1 MKTLNRR
8 SFLGYSALAG
18 AAFVEAC
25 ASREVPQT
33 ISPTQRGPE
42 RFSPKGPN
50 YEIRLFA
57 SSSACNDAAALERA
71 IARLQQA
78 GFAVTNTAAAFRRFS
93 RFAGSDQ
100 ERVEDFQAV
109 VESRVPVPKIF
120 LAVRGG
126 YGAMRL
132 LPHIDWPRLAAKM
145 RETGSFLVGYSDV
158 SALQLALMA
167 KGNMGSFSGPMAYSD
182 LGKLQPSYYTMHSFI
197 NAISHGRLNINVPT
211 AFADREVEGIF
222 WGGNLSVLS
231 ALVGT
236 PYMPNVK
243 GGILFIEE
251 VGEQPYRIERMLETL
266 YLARI
271 LQKQKAIVFGNFNM
285 QGVDADSYD
294 DSYGLG
300 TAIANVARLT
310 HLPVFTQFP
319 FGHAADKVTMP
330 LGYPARIVPNNR
342 GYRVEFFSYPHIDAR
357 SLNLQMLLPES
368 QPFFQ
373 EPKPQMSSDSTPSVK
388 ESPTPK
394 LQPASQGSQTL
405 SEPKDDTTT
414 PEPRRWDQ

>member
-1 MKTLNRR
+1 MKTFNRR

-25 ASREVPQT
+25 ASSELPQT
-33 ISPTQRGPE
+33 ISSNQRAAKHL
-42 RFSPKGPN
+42 FSRGHN
-50 YEIRLFA
+50 CEIRLFA
-57 SSSACNDAAALERA
+57 SSSVSSDVAASERA
-71 IARLQQA
+71 IVRLQQA

-93 RFAGSDQ
+93 RFAGSDR
-100 ERVEDFQAV
+100 ERAEDFQAV
-109 VESRVPVPKIF
+109 VEGRAPVPKIF

-132 LPHIDWPRLAAKM
+132 LPHIDWSRLAARM
-145 RETGSFLVGYSDV
+145 REVGSLLVGYSDV

-167 KGNMGSFSGPMAYSD
+167 KGNMGSFAGPMAYSD
-182 LGKLQPSYYTMHSFI
+182 LGKLQPSHYTVNSFAD
-197 NAISHGRLNINVPT
+197 AISHGRLNINVPT
-211 AFADREVEGIF
+211 AFSDREVEGIF

-285 QGVDADSYD
+285 QGVDPDSYD
-294 DSYGLG
+294 ASYDLK
-300 TAIANVARLT
+300 TVIATVARLT
-310 HLPVFTQFP
+310 RLPVFTQFP
-319 FGHAADKVTMP
+319 FGHVNDKVTMP
-330 LGYPARIVPNNR
+330 LGYPARIVPDGR
-342 GYRVEFFSYPHIDAR
+342 GYRVEFFSYPYIDAR
-357 SLNLQMLLPES
+357 SLNFQALLPES
-368 QPFFQ
+368 QIFFQEPSQ
-373 EPKPQMSSDSTPSVK
+373 EPKPQMPSDSVLPVRA
-388 ESPTPK
+388 SPMP
-394 LQPASQGSQTL
+394 GI
-405 SEPKDDTTT
+405 
-414 PEPRRWDQ
+414 

>member
-145 RETGSFLVGYSDV
+145 RETGSFLVGYSAV
-158 SALQLALMA
+158 S
-167 KGNMGSFSGPMAYSD
+167 
-182 LGKLQPSYYTMHSFI
+182 YTH
-197 NAISHGRLNINVPT
+197 LTLPT
-211 AFADREVEGIF
+211 NREV
-222 WGGNLSVLS
+222 
-231 ALVGT
+231 
-236 PYMPNVK
+236 
-243 GGILFIEE
+243 
-251 VGEQPYRIERMLETL
+251 
-266 YLARI
+266 
-271 LQKQKAIVFGNFNM
+271 
-285 QGVDADSYD
+285 
-294 DSYGLG
+294 
-300 TAIANVARLT
+300 
-310 HLPVFTQFP
+310 
-319 FGHAADKVTMP
+319 
-330 LGYPARIVPNNR
+330 
-342 GYRVEFFSYPHIDAR
+342 
-357 SLNLQMLLPES
+357 
-368 QPFFQ
+368 
-373 EPKPQMSSDSTPSVK
+373 
-388 ESPTPK
+388 
-394 LQPASQGSQTL
+394 
-405 SEPKDDTTT
+405 
-414 PEPRRWDQ
+414 